1 MNTSIFMYLNAY
13 KHKKINLN
21 IVTCI
26 QYIYML
32 QSIRPKTILQL
43 LSLAT
48 ITINLS
54 MNKSTKYKQQ
64 NKV

>member
-1 MNTSIFMYLNAY
+1 MYLNAY
-13 KHKKINLN
+13 KHKRINLN
-21 IVTCI
+21 IVLL
-26 QYIYML
+26 YNIYML
-32 QSIRPKTILQL
+32 QPIRPKTILQL

-54 MNKSTKYKQQ
+54 LNKSTKYKQQ

>member
-1 MNTSIFMYLNAY
+1 MYLNAY
-13 KHKKINLN
+13 KHKRINLN
-21 IVTCI
+21 IVLL
-26 QYIYML
+26 YNIYML
-32 QSIRPKTILQL
+32 QPIRPKTILQL

-54 MNKSTKYKQQ
+54 LNKSSKYKQQ

>member
-1 MNTSIFMYLNAY
+1 
-13 KHKKINLN
+13 
-21 IVTCI
+21 
-26 QYIYML
+26 ML
-32 QSIRPKTILQL
+32 QPIRPKTILQL